1 LARPALSLR
10 NSRGGALDAL
20 RFLAAAFIV
29 VFRLGDAAPV
39 PLRSI
44 QDVFGRGYL
53 ATDFFLLLSGFVLA
67 TTVYGE
73 RVLDGRV
80 SPAQFLAR
88 RAARSYP
95 AHLITLTALV
105 VVVLAAAALG
115 HGVSH
120 AERFPWAAGPAH
132 LLMLHGWGFAP
143 DTWNAPTWTLSALFV
158 CYAGF
163 PWIWPLFAEL
173 KRPSSCVAT
182 GLAILVGA
190 DLSARL
196 LAGHPLFELPFQWGL
211 FRAIPL
217 FLTGLSLARLVQT
230 ATLQARAG
238 AIALGGAAALAF
250 NLGAA
255 GPDIVSVLAICTVI
269 VGCGAMEPGRRWPG
283 AEWGAKVSFSLFFT
297 HTVSAAFYNDAMR
310 PLLLRLG
317 DGMAW
322 QWAIWWTGLAFVL
335 AVAAG
340 FQRYVDEPLQRRLRV
355 ALFRGSPAR
364 RPALA
369 PSA

>member
-1 LARPALSLR
+1 
-10 NSRGGALDAL
+10 
-20 RFLAAAFIV
+20 V
-29 VFRLGDAAPV
+29 VFRLGDEAPV

-44 QDVFGRGYL
+44 QDVFNRGYL
-53 ATDFFLLLSGFVLA
+53 ATDFFLVLSGFVLA
-67 TTVYGE
+67 AVYGE
-73 RVLDGRV
+73 RVLDGRI
-80 SPAQFLAR
+80 SPAQFLAGR
-88 RAARSYP
+88 GGRNYP
-95 AHLITLTALV
+95 AHLIMLAALGFIGV
-105 VVVLAAAALG
+105 AAAALG

-120 AERFPWAAGPAH
+120 
-132 LLMLHGWGFAP
+132 P
-143 DTWNAPTWTLSALFV
+143 DAWNAPTWTISALLL

-163 PWIWPLFAEL
+163 PWLWPLFAEL
-173 KRPSSCVAT
+173 KRPSSCIGA
-182 GLAILVGA
+182 GLAVLVGA

-196 LAGHPLFELPFQWGL
+196 LAGQALFDLPFQWGL

-217 FLTGLSLARLVQT
+217 FLTGLCLARLTQT
-230 ATLQARAG
+230 ASLQPRAG

-255 GPDIVSVLAICTVI
+255 GPDILNVLAICAVI
-269 VGCGAMEPGRRWPG
+269 VGCGAIGPGRRWPG

-297 HTVSAAFYNDAMR
+297 HTLSAAVYGDAVR

-317 DGMAW
+317 DGMGW
-322 QWAIWWTGLAFVL
+322 QWAIWWVGLAFAL

-340 FQRYVDEPLQRRLRV
+340 YQRFVHEPLQRRLRV